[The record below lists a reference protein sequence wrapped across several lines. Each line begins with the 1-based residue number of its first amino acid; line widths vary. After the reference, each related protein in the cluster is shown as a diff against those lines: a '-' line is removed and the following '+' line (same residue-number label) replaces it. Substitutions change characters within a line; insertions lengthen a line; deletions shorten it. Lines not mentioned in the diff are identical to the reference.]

1 MTKAQIRETVE
12 KQLQLLSDRSRE
24 IITPAELEG
33 LTGAMIDCANW
44 LMDNPEIMETTNTI
58 VRTPEETAAL
68 AATIRDTFSKVAAEC
83 SIRQQAS
90 LETNLVRSLGDSK
103 LKKIGQQISG
113 VLLENG
119 LTKSPDTCS
128 DLFRYMESVVWGWN
142 EV

>member
-1 MTKAQIRETVE
+1 MDVFDISACAIAVAKVLEAHGTPV
-12 KQLQLLSDRSRE
+12 SE
-24 IITPAELEG
+24 I
-33 LTGAMIDCANW
+33 DK
-44 LMDNPEIMETTNTI
+44 
-58 VRTPEETAAL
+58 VL
-68 AATIRDTFSKVAAEC
+68 AAAREVAMASTVVRVTEEKSNLAAAIRDTLSKVAAER

-128 DLFRYMESVVWGWN
+128 DLFRYMESIVWDWN

>member
-1 MTKAQIRETVE
+1 MFDISACAIAVAKVLEAHGTPV
-12 KQLQLLSDRSRE
+12 SE
-24 IITPAELEG
+24 I
-33 LTGAMIDCANW
+33 DK
-44 LMDNPEIMETTNTI
+44 
-58 VRTPEETAAL
+58 VL
-68 AATIRDTFSKVAAEC
+68 AAAREVAMASTVVRVTEEKSNLAAAIRDTLSKVAAER

-128 DLFRYMESVVWGWN
+128 DLFRYMESIVWGWN

>member
-1 MTKAQIRETVE
+1 MDVFDISACAIAVAKVLEAHGTPV
-12 KQLQLLSDRSRE
+12 SE
-24 IITPAELEG
+24 I
-33 LTGAMIDCANW
+33 DK
-44 LMDNPEIMETTNTI
+44 
-58 VRTPEETAAL
+58 VL
-68 AATIRDTFSKVAAEC
+68 AAAREVAMASTVVRVTEEKSNLAAAIRDTLSKVAAER

-128 DLFRYMESVVWGWN
+128 DLFRYMESIVWGWN

>member
-1 MTKAQIRETVE
+1 MFDISACAIAVAKVLEAHGTPV
-12 KQLQLLSDRSRE
+12 SE
-24 IITPAELEG
+24 I
-33 LTGAMIDCANW
+33 DK
-44 LMDNPEIMETTNTI
+44 
-58 VRTPEETAAL
+58 VL
-68 AATIRDTFSKVAAEC
+68 AAAREVAMASTVVMVTEEKSNLAAAIRDTLSKVAAER

-128 DLFRYMESVVWGWN
+128 DLFRYMESIVWGWN